1 MPAQINTTCI
11 RCGKVRIFLKRWK
24 DKENNRGNMVTHVTT
39 VCPDEACQKE
49 VDAKFQE
56 MRDRRNLAEERRKS
70 KQNKPKAAAAA
81 VVVN

>member
-1 MPAQINTTCI
+1 
-11 RCGKVRIFLKRWK
+11 
-24 DKENNRGNMVTHVTT
+24 MVTHVTT

-70 KQNKPKAAAAA
+70 KQNKPKTAVAA